1 MDIKLPTIFIKK
13 KGVKHMKRFD
23 LYLPDDLYERIKIL
37 SKKYN
42 LSTTKMMIKLLE
54 VGYLRFLNTGNK
66 INLD

>member
-1 MDIKLPTIFIKK
+1 
-13 KGVKHMKRFD
+13 MKRFD